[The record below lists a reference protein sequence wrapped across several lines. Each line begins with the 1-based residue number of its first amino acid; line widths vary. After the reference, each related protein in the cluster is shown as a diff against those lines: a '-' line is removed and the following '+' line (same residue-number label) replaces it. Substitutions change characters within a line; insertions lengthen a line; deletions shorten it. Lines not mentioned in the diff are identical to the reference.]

1 MSTDIEL
8 FHFYILVH
16 LWVYKT
22 GFEDVTK
29 AKRYLLTNEVFYSPI
44 SNIYLQEMYILLPLW
59 YPLTGYLLCFNIS
72 CYLELSKVCKRT
84 GTNASKT
91 PQSTFTWLW
100 SLGRTSTTRYK
111 KYLWITNLSSE
122 GISFTTVPKF
132 NGSFNWTY
140 INLGIFLSFTNL

>member
-44 SNIYLQEMYILLPLW
+44 SNIYLQEMYILLPL
-59 YPLTGYLLCFNIS
+59 
-72 CYLELSKVCKRT
+72 
-84 GTNASKT
+84 
-91 PQSTFTWLW
+91 
-100 SLGRTSTTRYK
+100 
-111 KYLWITNLSSE
+111 
-122 GISFTTVPKF
+122 
-132 NGSFNWTY
+132 
-140 INLGIFLSFTNL
+140 